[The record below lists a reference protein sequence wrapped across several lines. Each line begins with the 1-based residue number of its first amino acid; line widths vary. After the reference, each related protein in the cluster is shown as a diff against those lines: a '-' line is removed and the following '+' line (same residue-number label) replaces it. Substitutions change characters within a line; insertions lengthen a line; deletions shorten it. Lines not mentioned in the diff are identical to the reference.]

1 MLAPFEING
10 MKRRKLDKWLKKFED
25 KHGLTTGD
33 PNVVGYA
40 LFNKDKR
47 AFVSLTDG
55 DYEPTDI
62 YTGDL
67 DDAFLTDNMGE
78 AFGVM
83 MVLEHYDNI
92 SIVPVI
98 YNELFGLTVKPGSLD
113 AFKPD

>member
-1 MLAPFEING
+1 MPPFEING
-10 MKRRKLDKWLKKFED
+10 MKRRKPDKWLKKFED

-40 LFNKDKR
+40 LFNKTKR

-55 DYEPTDI
+55 DYKPTDI

-67 DDAFLTDNMGE
+67 ADAFLTDNMGE

-83 MVLEHYDNI
+83 MALEHYDNI
-92 SIVPVI
+92 SIVLVI